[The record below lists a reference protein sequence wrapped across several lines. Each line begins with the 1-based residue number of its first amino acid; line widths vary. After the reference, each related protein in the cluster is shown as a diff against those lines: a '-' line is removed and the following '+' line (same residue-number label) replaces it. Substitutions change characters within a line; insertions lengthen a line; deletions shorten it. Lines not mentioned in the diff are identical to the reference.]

1 MGYFNVRNKGR
12 TLTFMQR
19 NSVHACF
26 YHTDFLESC
35 YVYNIVCRG
44 LHIKKSLY
52 IKILSTGSIES
63 WKNISRKSELE
74 LLNKLI
80 KENGYTFFKQCLE
93 FNFKFDEFESHS
105 SEIAILEWF
114 SKLLSALEKFE
125 LNTKRHKLRKLK
137 KIIHSRFIG
146 SVWKSE
152 RQLDNQYKQGNH
164 DCS

>member
-1 MGYFNVRNKGR
+1 M
-12 TLTFMQR
+12 
-19 NSVHACF
+19 
-26 YHTDFLESC
+26 
-35 YVYNIVCRG
+35 
-44 LHIKKSLY
+44 
-52 IKILSTGSIES
+52 STGSIES
-63 WKNISRKSELE
+63 WKKISRKSELE

-105 SEIAILEWF
+105 NSKIAILEWF

-146 SVWKSE
+146 SV
-152 RQLDNQYKQGNH
+152 
-164 DCS
+164 